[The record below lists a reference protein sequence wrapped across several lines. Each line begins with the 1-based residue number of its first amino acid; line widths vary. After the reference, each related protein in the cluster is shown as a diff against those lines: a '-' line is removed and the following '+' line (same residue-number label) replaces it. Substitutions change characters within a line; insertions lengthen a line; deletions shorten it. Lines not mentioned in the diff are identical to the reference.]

1 MSVTTVKEASSLL
14 RQINAQKELGLL
26 PEGFDIATDDVKSS
40 LQIAIDNLDN
50 QHLDYYSN
58 FGKQGVLYKAC
69 QSEFERIIVEL
80 ADIYSK
86 KSGISFKG
94 ISFFVRYK
102 HNAARITVEASKV
115 CHGFDIE
122 LKTVDGKQI
131 ISFSYGDEFFN
142 VPPDVRNVMFAHVA
156 TEGFRTVE
164 LMLKDYKSDN
174 KSTAEQKVY
183 KAIKSRNKRHTDEF
197 RDSALWAF
205 DETDGFTVSTKDGRA
220 GLDNKVNI
228 PVKLNDRLLKAFKN
242 EIKPNHNLFDQVV
255 FPVYEKTPSDNKTVK
270 LIESVC
276 PDCDPNFKRV
286 SRIHPTHVGTC
297 SYKRTRKGKAIVC
310 KNIPLITL
318 KAAKAAKANAKA
330 DKLAKAKPAKAAK
343 AKAKAKAA
351 KAKAAKA
358 KAKA

>member
-1 MSVTTVKEASSLL
+1 IQSG
-14 RQINAQKELGLL
+14 IDLGLL

-40 LQIAIDNLDN
+40 LQIAIDNLED

-86 KSGISFKG
+86 TSGISFKG

-142 VPPDVRNVMFAHVA
+142 VPPNVRNVMFAHVA

-205 DETDGFTVSTKDGRA
+205 DEKDGFTVSTKDDGSRA

-228 PVKLNDRLLKAFKN
+228 PVKLND
-242 EIKPNHNLFDQVV
+242 
-255 FPVYEKTPSDNKTVK
+255 
-270 LIESVC
+270 
-276 PDCDPNFKRV
+276 
-286 SRIHPTHVGTC
+286 
-297 SYKRTRKGKAIVC
+297 
-310 KNIPLITL
+310 
-318 KAAKAAKANAKA
+318 
-330 DKLAKAKPAKAAK
+330 
-343 AKAKAKAA
+343 
-351 KAKAAKA
+351 
-358 KAKA
+358 